1 MMRIT
6 GCNGFALAFGAA
18 FLLTLPLSGA
28 SVDPNTGLEIQ
39 AGDTQVVPESRL
51 PRWSPNEIIVKF
63 RDAVSPDEK
72 DRVVCLHGCCISRSC
87 GPGNLHLLRIPES
100 ETPQDMVGAFLQH
113 PEVEYAELN
122 HYMYVLLAP
131 DDPYF
136 AYQWDFYNGV
146 TGGIEMEAAW
156 AIETGDPNVIVAV
169 VDTGVAY
176 EDYGVYRRAP
186 DLAETAFVQG
196 YDFIHEDTHANDDQ
210 GHGTHVAGTIAQSTN
225 NRVGV
230 AGIAFGC
237 SIMPVKVMDANGV
250 GTVFGITQGIT
261 YAVNHGARVINLSL
275 GSSEPSMA
283 LEDALA
289 LAYQQGV
296 TVVCAAGND
305 YLKGNPVEYPAAYH
319 TYCIA
324 VGATRFDNRRAPY
337 SSTGSYVDV
346 VAPGGDLT
354 VDQNG
359 DGYPDGILQQTFVKD
374 PTAFAYYFF
383 QGTSMAAP
391 HVSGLAALLISH
403 GIRGPDA
410 VRRAIQSTATDLGP
424 AGWDPEYGWGLINA
438 GVALAYQAAL
448 GTDHV
453 R

>member
-1 MMRIT
+1 MELT
-6 GCNGFALAFGAA
+6 GLKGFAAA
-18 FLLTLPLSGA
+18 LGMGLLMTASASGVG
-28 SVDPNTGLEIQ
+28 VDPNAGLQIQ
-39 AGDTQVVPESRL
+39 VVDTQPGSESQTPL
-51 PRWSPNEIIVKF
+51 WSPHEIIVKF
-63 RDAVSPDEK
+63 LDTVSPDER
-72 DRVVCLHGCCISRSC
+72 DRCVSMHRCCITHSC
-87 GPGNLHLLRIPES
+87 DLGNLHLLRIRES
-100 ETPQDMVGAFLQH
+100 ETPQDLVKAFRQH

-122 HYMYVLLAP
+122 HYMHVLLVP

-136 AYQWDFYNGV
+136 TYQWDFYNGV
-146 TGGIEMEAAW
+146 TGGIGMEAAW

-176 EDYGVYRRAP
+176 ENYGRYRQAP
-186 DLAETAFVQG
+186 DLAETPFVTG
-196 YDFIHEDTHANDDQ
+196 YDFINNDAHPNDDQ

-250 GTVFGITQGIT
+250 GTVFGITQGLT
-261 YAVNHGARVINLSL
+261 YAVNYGARVINLSL

-289 LAYQQGV
+289 FAYRQGV

-305 YLKGNPVEYPAAYH
+305 YLKGNPLEYPAAYH
-319 TYCIA
+319 AYCIA
-324 VGATRFDNRRAPY
+324 VGATRFDNHRAPY

-346 VAPGGDLT
+346 VAPGGDVT

-403 GIRGPDA
+403 GAKGPDA
-410 VRRAIQSTATDLGP
+410 VRLAIQNTATDLGP

-438 GVALAYQAAL
+438 GAALAYQAAL
-448 GTDHV
+448 DA
-453 R
+453 RSPK